1 MNRAG
6 PRVHVRTCYRRYR
19 TTLRKNKKGTVL
31 VPLEKE
37 DNRSATMRNVR
48 NKIAQRSRAQSKVVG
63 NYSTTES

>member
-1 MNRAG
+1 M
-6 PRVHVRTCYRRYR
+6 
-19 TTLRKNKKGTVL
+19 L